1 MLKSAFALAR
11 AVTSRP
17 KLFVV
22 PMMRFSR
29 LSAEKISTIEPLY
42 SNLAEEDFEDTSAR
56 FANNISYL
64 DLVVQSLNHTFK
76 ERSLAYAIT
85 LARMQAQKS
94 NSEKEVA
101 THTDDIIKLID
112 KNLESIQKPNTLA
125 LIYRSSI
132 IFEKLDQALYDR
144 LLKHTINIFTTNYEM
159 KESGNLLA
167 SLIFTFYKRN
177 IEYPPELIDFLIK
190 NHLKLA
196 VVHTINLTLYFSLRV
211 VQNPALYEKL
221 LENLRIA
228 HLMLMSDELL
238 MLLYLWNVG
247 KIGGESVMH
256 AKTLDQIAELIER
269 ASKNIQTRGDITSAA
284 YASANN
290 LLAIAKAVDSSAL
303 SGAEA
308 KIKGLES
315 KVTQTTDKKQD
326 FTKMYLEAIDSLI
339 ESKGDQELKKRI
351 EQLKQ

>member
-94 NSEKEVA
+94 NSEKEVT

-167 SLIFTFYKRN
+167 SLIFH
-177 IEYPPELIDFLIK
+177 IL
-190 NHLKLA
+190 
-196 VVHTINLTLYFSLRV
+196 
-211 VQNPALYEKL
+211 
-221 LENLRIA
+221 
-228 HLMLMSDELL
+228 
-238 MLLYLWNVG
+238 
-247 KIGGESVMH
+247 
-256 AKTLDQIAELIER
+256 
-269 ASKNIQTRGDITSAA
+269 
-284 YASANN
+284 
-290 LLAIAKAVDSSAL
+290 
-303 SGAEA
+303 
-308 KIKGLES
+308 
-315 KVTQTTDKKQD
+315 
-326 FTKMYLEAIDSLI
+326 
-339 ESKGDQELKKRI
+339 
-351 EQLKQ
+351 